1 MIRENIYWLEDL
13 VQMSSLNFYCCF
25 EIITI
30 IALSGALQM
39 LCSVCFKG
47 NRSQTSTKCP
57 YFIFLKITLQK
68 RNTPYQKNLSFAC
81 SILTYSRKTLHELSN
96 VFVEHLLH
104 DGIIKSFDPRPN
116 SHVPDTAGLVLTIG
130 L

>member
-1 MIRENIYWLEDL
+1 
-13 VQMSSLNFYCCF
+13 MSSLNFYCCF

-39 LCSVCFKG
+39 LCSVFFKG
-47 NRSQTSTKCP
+47 KPKSNFNKMSIF
-57 YFIFLKITLQK
+57 YFLKKYAAKEKYTL
-68 RNTPYQKNLSFAC
+68 PEESFLC
-81 SILTYSRKTLHELSN
+81 LLDFDIWYSRKTLHELSN

-104 DGIIKSFDPRPN
+104 VGIIKSFDPRPN
-116 SHVPDTAGLVLTIG
+116 SHVPDTVGSVLTIG